1 MQKNVISLKNRLDL
15 PSSTDEREL
24 SKAFSW
30 RFLFILEGYQCD
42 ASISKYHKIS
52 KLENNLLQEARDLDR
67 GSGKIR
73 LSISGGGEII
83 FSSDVADS
91 KQRKSEH
98 KGEL

>member
-1 MQKNVISLKNRLDL
+1 MQKNVISLKNRPDL

-24 SKAFSW
+24 SKVFSW
-30 RFLFILEGYQCD
+30 RFLFILEGY
-42 ASISKYHKIS
+42 ASICKYHKIS

-67 GSGKIR
+67 RSGKIR

>member
-1 MQKNVISLKNRLDL
+1 MQKNVISLKSRSF
-15 PSSTDEREL
+15 PSSSTDERKL
-24 SKAFSW
+24 SKVFSW

-42 ASISKYHKIS
+42 ASICKYHKIS

-73 LSISGGGEII
+73 RSISGGGEII